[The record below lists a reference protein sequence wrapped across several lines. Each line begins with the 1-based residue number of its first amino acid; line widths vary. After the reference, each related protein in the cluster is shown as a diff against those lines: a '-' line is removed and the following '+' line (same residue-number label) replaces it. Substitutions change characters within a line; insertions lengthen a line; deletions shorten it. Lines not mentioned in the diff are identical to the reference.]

1 MKEFFK
7 KIVEIC
13 KKIWFVVF
21 IPVGMFF
28 VSLLFNKKDSSII
41 KEEVKEVKK
50 EIKEEVKEIQKV
62 EEKVEESE
70 RTIIEKNEELKQTIE
85 SNLNDK
91 ESRDKEASKFF
102 NF

>member
-7 KIVEIC
+7 KVAEIF

-21 IPVGMFF
+21 IPIGMFF
-28 VSLLFNKKDSSII
+28 ISLLFSKKDSSTI
-41 KEEVKEVKK
+41 KEEVKETKK

-62 EEKVEESE
+62 EEKVEEFE
-70 RTIIEKNEELKQTIE
+70 KTIIEKNEDLKQTIE
-85 SNLNDK
+85 SNLDDK

>member
-1 MKEFFK
+1 MKEFLKKVAEIFK
-7 KIVEIC
+7 KA
-13 KKIWFVVF
+13 WFVVF
-21 IPVGMFF
+21 IPIGMFF
-28 VSLLFNKKDSSII
+28 ISLLFNKKDTSTI

-70 RTIIEKNEELKQTIE
+70 KTVIEKNEDLKQTVE
-85 SNLNDK
+85 SNLDDK

>member
-7 KIVEIC
+7 KISDIF

-28 VSLLFNKKDSSII
+28 ISLLFNKKDSSVI
-41 KEEVKEVKK
+41 KD
-50 EIKEEVKEIQKV
+50 EIKETKKDIKKETEELKTV
-62 EEKVEESE
+62 EEIVEE
-70 RTIIEKNEELKQTIE
+70 TEKAVLENNEELKQVIK
-85 SNLNDK
+85 SNIDDK
-91 ESRDKEASKFF
+91 ESRDKNASKFF

>member
-7 KIVEIC
+7 KIAEIF
-13 KKIWFVVF
+13 KKIWFVIF
-21 IPVGMFF
+21 IPIGMFF
-28 VSLLFNKKDSSII
+28 ISLLFNKKDSSTI

-62 EEKVEESE
+62 EEKVEETE
-70 RTIIEKNEELKQTIE
+70 KTVIEKNEDLKQTIE
-85 SNLNDK
+85 SNLDDK

>member
-7 KIVEIC
+7 KIAEIF

-28 VSLLFNKKDSSII
+28 VSLLFNKKDSSTI

-62 EEKVEESE
+62 EEKIEETE
-70 RTIIEKNEELKQTIE
+70 KTVIEKNEDLKQTIE